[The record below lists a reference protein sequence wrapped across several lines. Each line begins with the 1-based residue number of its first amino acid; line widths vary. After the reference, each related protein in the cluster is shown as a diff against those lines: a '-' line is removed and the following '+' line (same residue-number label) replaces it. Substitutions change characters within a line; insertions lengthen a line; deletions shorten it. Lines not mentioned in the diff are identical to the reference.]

1 MFGSNGAIWNS
12 VLRVGD
18 RISHEKFTVLNVGL
32 CSLIESNAK
41 KDAFS
46 DVRGVAV
53 EISFAWTSNTKHRNG
68 IPFADI
74 DHTRTVLND
83 DSVRKVFVSST
94 VQLRV
99 VDRTVD

>member
-12 VLRVGD
+12 VLGVGD
-18 RISHEKFTVLNVGL
+18 RISHEKFTVLNVGFG
-32 CSLIESNAK
+32 SLIESNAK

-53 EISFAWTSNTKHRNG
+53 EISFAWTSNTKHRND
-68 IPFADI
+68 IPFSDI
-74 DHTRTVLND
+74 DHPRTVLND
-83 DSVRKVFVSST
+83 DGVRKVFVSPT

-99 VDRTVD
+99 VDGTVD